1 MQNAETPE
9 GPLAS
14 PLKITLLGTGTPMP
28 DGHKFGTSTLVEAG
42 GMRVLLDCG
51 RGAVIRLGQ
60 LGVPVGS
67 IDAVLF
73 SHFHSDHYAALPDL
87 VMTGAIPAP
96 WGGRS
101 KRLRVIG
108 PEGVR
113 KVVDGLWSFMSA
125 DRAIRVADGEIDP
138 DMQAVDVGV
147 ISEGV
152 MLDENGLRIIAFE
165 VDHGDFV
172 KPAFGYR
179 VEYGGH
185 VFVHSHDTRY
195 CDNLIRH
202 AEGADVLVHEVAM
215 ARAEVLAK
223 HPHVRTVLE
232 HHITPRE
239 VGRVFAQ
246 VRPKVAMLTH
256 LVLKAPD
263 APSIEDLLDEVG
275 QEYAAPVMVAR
286 DLTVIRF
293 GTTITIH
300 SGETARG

>member
-1 MQNAETPE
+1 MA
-9 GPLAS
+9 A

-28 DGHKFGTSTLVEAG
+28 DRHKFGTSTLVEAG

-51 RGAVIRLGQ
+51 RGAVVRLSQ
-60 LGVPVGS
+60 IGVPVGS
-67 IDAVLF
+67 IDAVLI

-96 WGGRS
+96 WGGRQ
-101 KRLRVIG
+101 KPLRVVG
-108 PEGVR
+108 PEGVQQ
-113 KVVDGLWSFMSA
+113 VVDGLWSFMSA
-125 DRAIRVADGEIDP
+125 DRAIRVADGEIDA
-138 DMQAVDVGV
+138 DMQRVEVGV

-152 MLDENGLRIIAFE
+152 VLEENGLRIVAFE

-179 VEYGGH
+179 VEFGGH

-195 CDNLIRH
+195 CENLIRH

-215 ARAEVLAK
+215 ARPETLEK
-223 HPHVRTVLE
+223 HPHARTVLE

-246 VRPKVAMLTH
+246 VRPRVAMLTH

-263 APSIEDLLDEVG
+263 APGIGELLDEVG
-275 QEYAAPVMVAR
+275 QDYDGPVLVAR

-293 GTTITIH
+293 GASIAIH
-300 SGETARG
+300 SGETERG

>member
-1 MQNAETPE
+1 M
-9 GPLAS
+9 
-14 PLKITLLGTGTPMP
+14 KITLLGTGTPMP
-28 DGHKFGTSTLVEAG
+28 DAHKFGTSTLVEAG
-42 GMRVLLDCG
+42 GLRVLLDCG
-51 RGAVIRLGQ
+51 RGAVVRLTQ

-67 IDAVLF
+67 LDAVLF
-73 SHFHSDHYAALPDL
+73 SHFHSDHYAALPDV

-96 WGGRS
+96 WGARV
-101 KRLRVIG
+101 KPLRVIG

-113 KVVDGLWSFMSA
+113 EVVEGLWSFMSA
-125 DRAIRVADGEIDP
+125 DRSIRVADSEIDP
-138 DMQAVDVGV
+138 EMHRVDVEV

-152 MLDENGLRIIAFE
+152 VFDEDGLKIIAFE

-179 VEYGGH
+179 VEYAGH

-195 CDNLIRH
+195 CDNLLKH
-202 AEGADVLVHEVAM
+202 AKGADVLVHEVAM
-215 ARAEVLAK
+215 ARPEVMGKDK
-223 HPHVRTVLE
+223 HARTVLE

-246 VRPKVAMLTH
+246 VRPKIAMLTH
-256 LVLKAPD
+256 LVLKGPD
-263 APSIEDLLDEVG
+263 APSIDEMLEEVG
-275 QEYAAPVMVAR
+275 QEYDGTISVAR

-293 GTTITIH
+293 GASIATY